1 MDVLCVGGVGVSD
14 RATVS
19 TQHGQLSSEPPS
31 HPNDLRIT
39 FSRYFLVGVVSR
51 TEMVGGSKL
60 NSGLGSGLA
69 CFCYTRIHERVWGG
83 LS

>member
-39 FSRYFLVGVVSR
+39 FSRYFLVGVALCH
-51 TEMVGGSKL
+51 ELKHWLEWKMKL
-60 NSGLGSGLA
+60 G
-69 CFCYTRIHERVWGG
+69 VV
-83 LS
+83 